1 MQLRKHVES
10 VIHFFLHYPLYGN
23 ERCTLISNLAKID
36 KKLLNSM
43 DSPLTQALLFSN
55 SSFNTSGNTKVIT
68 SKVDYVISTK
78 RFYVPLL

>member
-23 ERCTLISNLAKID
+23 ERCTLIGNLAKID